1 MNLKVLRLAGFFG
14 LVAPFFG
21 FGMVFLSIWV
31 SPWFSWTGNALSD
44 LGAEGFGSIL
54 FNMGLPMT
62 AALMMMFG
70 TGLYEMMKGDT
81 VGQIGCGS
89 YLLGCVFLIGIGVA
103 NITIEPWHWYM
114 SVGFFVTM
122 PLSVAVIGLFCFR
135 RRMRFYSL
143 LAWGTALLAAGIW
156 FLPWSAVA
164 MPEALSAAYVSVW
177 MVLQGYWMY
186 TRKEDKL
193 EG

>member
-1 MNLKVLRLAGFFG
+1 
-14 LVAPFFG
+14 
-21 FGMVFLSIWV
+21 
-31 SPWFSWTGNALSD
+31 
-44 LGAEGFGSIL
+44 
-54 FNMGLPMT
+54 
-62 AALMMMFG
+62 
-70 TGLYEMMKGDT
+70 
-81 VGQIGCGS
+81 
-89 YLLGCVFLIGIGVA
+89 
-103 NITIEPWHWYM
+103 M

-135 RRMRFYSL
+135 KRMRFYSL

-164 MPEALSAAYVSVW
+164 MPEALSAAYVSIW
-177 MVLQGYWMY
+177 MILQGYWMY